1 MKLRFHITI
10 SLQKKKLSD
19 IFYIMNKG
27 SVAQLVR
34 AGDS

>member
-1 MKLRFHITI
+1 MKIEKKLN
-10 SLQKKKLSD
+10 LQKKKTFD
-19 IFYIMNKG
+19 IIYYVKKG